1 MAWAP
6 ERVVGSAAARTE
18 GEAEPGTHLEPP
30 GVRADGGAG
39 LRDAPG
45 LTALET
51 LRLLESGPRGLT
63 EAQAEERLLRYGDNA
78 VPERRPAGRPWRF
91 VRSLRDPFTTV
102 LLCLALVSAAVA
114 SWGTACVIAV
124 LVVVSAVLR
133 SSGEYRAERSTAA
146 LRELIATT
154 ATVHRRTAAGAV
166 GRAVRA
172 GKAQGRAPA
181 RLPGASREAAARE
194 IPVDQLVPGDVIR
207 LGPGDLVPADLRLL
221 RASGLTVRQA
231 ALTGESAP
239 VAKYP
244 VEAPEGA
251 AAPGE
256 ATAPGVASPGAAAPG
271 TAFPGAGLF
280 ERPELC
286 LQGSSVASGSATAVV
301 LATGEDT
308 LFAGT
313 YRRSSGT
320 AGTGTGA
327 AARGTRG
334 TRRTSAFDRS
344 VNGIS
349 WTLIRFMLLTPP
361 LVLMA
366 NAALRGRGLE
376 TLPFAV
382 AVAVG
387 LTPEMLPVIVTT
399 ALARGAALLA
409 RGGEVIVKRL
419 PALHDLGAIDVLCT
433 DKTGTLTQ
441 DRPVLDCSLDPD
453 GRPAPE
459 PLHWAAVNSL
469 WTLQLA
475 ELPTPDALDEAVLE
489 AAEDDFDEL
498 LAYEGIEALPFD
510 PVRRMSCAV
519 VRTDAAAAAGPRLGA
534 HTLVVKGAPEAVL
547 ERCARV
553 RTGGEDTGLD
563 DAARARLARLTADRT
578 ADGLRLLAVAVAERP
593 ARPGRRYTPA
603 DERGLTLVGF
613 VGLRDALA
621 PTAAEACAGLAR
633 RGVAVKVLTGDHP
646 GTVTHV
652 CRELGL
658 DTGPGTVITADRI
671 DGLTGPELARL
682 AARTTAFA
690 RCTPEHKARIVE
702 ALRKGDDSGRTGRT
716 KWAGRT
722 DGGPAA
728 APRTVG
734 FLGDGVNDLPALHAC
749 DVGIAPRD
757 AVDVTREA
765 ADVVLASKDLS
776 AIDGAIVAGRRS
788 TANIAT
794 YLRITLSSNLGNVIA
809 MLGAGLLLPFLP
821 MLPAQVLVQNLC
833 FDAVQL
839 AFAFDRP
846 GPAALRRPAVLRPA
860 DLLRYITG
868 FGLLNAAADLATF
881 GVLVLAVHGSGLPGG
896 QDAFHA
902 GWFTE
907 NLLTQALVMYL
918 LRTGRRSAEGR
929 APGPIRVAVCAL
941 AVIGLLLPPSPLGP
955 LLGMAALPPLYY
967 GLLAAVLVLYGAGL
981 AWAKERYDR
990 KAGGTAPDP
999 GPDPAPGPVSQP

>member
-1 MAWAP
+1 M
-6 ERVVGSAAARTE
+6 GSASARTE
-18 GEAEPGTHLEPP
+18 GEAEPGRRTTAPP
-30 GVRADGGAG
+30 GVRADSGAR
-39 LRDAPG
+39 LRDTPG

-51 LRLLESGPRGLT
+51 LRTLESGPRGLT
-63 EAQAEERLLRYGDNA
+63 EAQAEERLLRYGDNT
-78 VPERRPAGRPWRF
+78 VPERRPAGRSWRF

-114 SWGTACVIAV
+114 SWGAACVIAV

-154 ATVHRRTAAGAV
+154 ATVQRR
-166 GRAVRA
+166 
-172 GKAQGRAPA
+172 
-181 RLPGASREAAARE
+181 PGTTRE

-231 ALTGESAP
+231 PLTGESAP

-244 VEAPEGA
+244 GEG
-251 AAPGE
+251 G
-256 ATAPGVASPGAAAPG
+256 TGASGIDASG
-271 TAFPGAGLF
+271 TGPDLF

-286 LQGSSVASGSATAVV
+286 FQGSSVASGSATAVV
-301 LATGEDT
+301 LATGADT
-308 LFAGT
+308 VFAGT
-313 YRRSSGT
+313 YRSGT
-320 AGTGTGA
+320 YRRPSGKGA
-327 AARGTRG
+327 VPGPGARD
-334 TRRTSAFDRS
+334 TRRTRPTSAFDRS
-344 VNGIS
+344 VNGVS

-441 DRPVLDCSLDPD
+441 DRPVLDCSLGPD

-489 AAEDDFDEL
+489 AAGDGFDEL
-498 LAYEGIEALPFD
+498 LAYEGIAALPFD
-510 PVRRMSCAV
+510 PVRRTSCAV
-519 VRTDAAAAAGPRLGA
+519 VRTDAAAGAGLRLGA

-553 RTGGEDTGLD
+553 RTDRAGGEDTDLD
-563 DAARARLARLTADRT
+563 DAARARLARLVADRT

-621 PTAAEACAGLAR
+621 PTAAAACAGLAR
-633 RGVAVKVLTGDHP
+633 RGVAVKILTGDHP

-658 DTGPGTVITADRI
+658 DTGPGAVVTADRT
-671 DGLTGPELARL
+671 DGLTDAELARL

-690 RCTPEHKARIVE
+690 RCTPEHKARIVA
-702 ALRKGDDSGRTGRT
+702 ALRAGSGPEP
-716 KWAGRT
+716 
-722 DGGPAA
+722 GPGPKPGPDAETVAA
-728 APRTVG
+728 LPRTVG

-765 ADVVLASKDLS
+765 ADVVLASKDLG

-788 TANIAT
+788 SANIAT

-881 GVLVLAVHGSGLPGG
+881 GVLVLAVHGVGDPGG

-929 APGPIRVAVCAL
+929 APGPIRIAVCAL
-941 AVIGLLLPPSPLGP
+941 AVTGLLLPPSPLGP
-955 LLGMAALPPLYY
+955 LLGMAPLPPLYY

-990 KAGGTAPDP
+990 KAAGEHQGNLDA
-999 GPDPAPGPVSQP
+999 GPDASPQP

>member
-1 MAWAP
+1 MGPA
-6 ERVVGSAAARTE
+6 SARTE
-18 GEAEPGTHLEPP
+18 EEAEPGRRTTAPP
-30 GVRADGGAG
+30 DARADSGAR
-39 LRDAPG
+39 LRDTPG

-51 LRLLESGPRGLT
+51 LRTLESGPRGLS
-63 EAQAEERLLRYGDNA
+63 EAQAEERLLRYGDNT
-78 VPERRPAGRPWRF
+78 VPERRPAGRSWRF

-114 SWGTACVIAV
+114 SWGAACVIAV

-154 ATVHRRTAAGAV
+154 ATVQRR
-166 GRAVRA
+166 
-172 GKAQGRAPA
+172 
-181 RLPGASREAAARE
+181 PGATRE

-207 LGPGDLVPADLRLL
+207 LGPGDLVPADLRVL

-231 ALTGESAP
+231 PLTGESAP

-244 VEAPEGA
+244 GEDGVDASGTGA
-251 AAPGE
+251 AGSDAAG
-256 ATAPGVASPGAAAPG
+256 TGAAG
-271 TAFPGAGLF
+271 IDTSGAGPDLF
-280 ERPELC
+280 ARPELC
-286 LQGSSVASGSATAVV
+286 FQGSSVASGSATAVV
-301 LATGEDT
+301 LATGADT
-308 LFAGT
+308 VFAGT
-313 YRRSSGT
+313 YRTGPYRRPSGK
-320 AGTGTGA
+320 GA
-327 AARGTRG
+327 VPGPGARD
-334 TRRTSAFDRS
+334 TRRTRPTSAFDRS
-344 VNGIS
+344 VNGVS

-441 DRPVLDCSLDPD
+441 DRPVLDCSLGPD

-498 LAYEGIEALPFD
+498 LAYEGIAALPFD
-510 PVRRMSCAV
+510 PVRRTSCAV
-519 VRTDAAAAAGPRLGA
+519 VRTDADARAGLRLGA

-553 RTGGEDTGLD
+553 RTDRAGGEDTDLD
-563 DAARARLARLTADRT
+563 DAARARLARLVADRT

-621 PTAAEACAGLAR
+621 PTAAAACAGLAR
-633 RGVAVKVLTGDHP
+633 RGVAVKILTGDHP

-658 DTGPGTVITADRI
+658 DTGPGAVVTADRT
-671 DGLTGPELARL
+671 DGLTDAELARL

-690 RCTPEHKARIVE
+690 RCTPEHKARIVA
-702 ALRKGDDSGRTGRT
+702 ALR
-716 KWAGRT
+716 AGAGPEPGPGAE
-722 DGGPAA
+722 DAVAPAA
-728 APRTVG
+728 PPRTVG

-765 ADVVLASKDLS
+765 ADVVLASKDLG

-788 TANIAT
+788 SANIAT

-881 GVLVLAVHGSGLPGG
+881 GVLVLAVHGVGDPGG

-929 APGPIRVAVCAL
+929 APGPIRLAVCAL

-955 LLGMAALPPLYY
+955 LLGMAPLPPLYY

-990 KAGGTAPDP
+990 KAAAEHQGNLDA
-999 GPDPAPGPVSQP
+999 GPDASPQP

>member
-1 MAWAP
+1 M
-6 ERVVGSAAARTE
+6 GSASARTE
-18 GEAEPGTHLEPP
+18 GEAEPGRRTTAPP
-30 GVRADGGAG
+30 GVRADSGAR
-39 LRDAPG
+39 LRDTPG

-51 LRLLESGPRGLT
+51 LRTLESGPRGLT
-63 EAQAEERLLRYGDNA
+63 EAQAEERLLRYGDNT
-78 VPERRPAGRPWRF
+78 VPERRPAGRSWRF

-114 SWGTACVIAV
+114 SWGAACVIAV

-154 ATVHRRTAAGAV
+154 ATVQRR
-166 GRAVRA
+166 
-172 GKAQGRAPA
+172 
-181 RLPGASREAAARE
+181 PGTTRE
-194 IPVDQLVPGDVIR
+194 IPVDQLVPGDVMR

-231 ALTGESAP
+231 PLTGESAP

-244 VEAPEGA
+244 GEG
-251 AAPGE
+251 G
-256 ATAPGVASPGAAAPG
+256 TGASGIEPSGIDASG
-271 TAFPGAGLF
+271 TGPDLF

-286 LQGSSVASGSATAVV
+286 FQGSSVASGSATAVV
-301 LATGEDT
+301 LATGADT
-308 LFAGT
+308 VFAGT
-313 YRRSSGT
+313 YRSGT
-320 AGTGTGA
+320 YRRPPGKGA
-327 AARGTRG
+327 VPGPGARD
-334 TRRTSAFDRS
+334 TRRTRPTSAFDRS
-344 VNGIS
+344 VNGVS

-441 DRPVLDCSLDPD
+441 DRPVLDCSLGPD

-489 AAEDDFDEL
+489 AAGDGFDEL
-498 LAYEGIEALPFD
+498 LAYEGIAALPFD
-510 PVRRMSCAV
+510 PVRRTSCAV
-519 VRTDAAAAAGPRLGA
+519 VRTDAAAGAGLRLGA

-553 RTGGEDTGLD
+553 RTDRAGGEGTDLD
-563 DAARARLARLTADRT
+563 DAARARLARLVADRT

-621 PTAAEACAGLAR
+621 PTAAAACAGLAR
-633 RGVAVKVLTGDHP
+633 RGVAVKILTGDHP

-658 DTGPGTVITADRI
+658 DTGPGAVVTADRT
-671 DGLTGPELARL
+671 DGLTDAELARL

-690 RCTPEHKARIVE
+690 RCTPEHKARIVA
-702 ALRKGDDSGRTGRT
+702 ALRAGSGPEP
-716 KWAGRT
+716 
-722 DGGPAA
+722 GPGPKPGPDAETAA
-728 APRTVG
+728 ALPRTVG

-765 ADVVLASKDLS
+765 ADVVLASKDLG

-788 TANIAT
+788 SANIAT

-881 GVLVLAVHGSGLPGG
+881 GVLVLAVHGVGDPGG

-929 APGPIRVAVCAL
+929 APGPIRIAVCAL
-941 AVIGLLLPPSPLGP
+941 AVTGLLLPPSPLGP
-955 LLGMAALPPLYY
+955 LLGMAPLPSLYY

-990 KAGGTAPDP
+990 KAAGEHQGNLDA
-999 GPDPAPGPVSQP
+999 GPDASPQP